1 MPSIRIQRLQSELK
15 KLFNITINETI
26 RDERLSWVTVT
37 EVAMSKDLHYARVS
51 FSTMEDDEKTNA
63 RVCRLLTS
71 ASGVFKKAIGSAH
84 IMRTIPELTFVY
96 DQTGARARKV
106 EELLD
111 RIKREREER
120 EDNDSE

>member
-26 RDERLSWVTVT
+26 RDERLSWVTITDV
-37 EVAMSKDLHYARVS
+37 VMSKDLHYARVS
-51 FSTMEDDEKTNA
+51 FSTMEDDDKTNA
-63 RVCRLLTS
+63 RVSRLLTS
-71 ASGVFKKAIGSAH
+71 ASGVFKKAIGNAH
-84 IMRTIPELTFVY
+84 IMRTIPDLTFVY

-111 RIKREREER
+111 RIKKEREER